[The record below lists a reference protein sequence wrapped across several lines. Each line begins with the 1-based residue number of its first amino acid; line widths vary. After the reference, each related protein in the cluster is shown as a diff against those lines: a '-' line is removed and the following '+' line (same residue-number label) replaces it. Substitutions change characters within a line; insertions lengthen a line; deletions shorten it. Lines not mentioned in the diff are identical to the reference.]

1 MKPLESGLKIKA
13 NRYFWKT
20 LRNLILLQIALE
32 HYDNSPAGHFI
43 WYLATVCIILNME
56 GMSWVNSELCP
67 PPQFWWLQPTIKP
80 LLPFHHPTAV
90 SNKVYVCL
98 FALSLQYVYS
108 GYIFH
113 IYFNVVP
120 ELTTNQACML
130 SNKRTE
136 RKWFHSLLA
145 NET

>member
-1 MKPLESGLKIKA
+1 
-13 NRYFWKT
+13 
-20 LRNLILLQIALE
+20 
-32 HYDNSPAGHFI
+32 
-43 WYLATVCIILNME
+43 ME

-67 PPQFWWLQPTIKP
+67 PPQFWRLQPTIKP
-80 LLPFHHPTAV
+80 LHPTAV

-130 SNKRTE
+130 SKREQKENDVILFWQT
-136 RKWFHSLLA
+136 KHNIISKNFL
-145 NET
+145 